1 MSSPSSV
8 DPIVRR
14 RETAIWQGAAASVVA
29 KAVNALCLLAQVP
42 IALGHLGAELFGLWM
57 TLTSIL
63 SLMAF
68 ADFGVGSGVQN
79 EAGRLLGE
87 ERRGDLMATC
97 VNGVAVLGLISLGLA
112 ALLLAGWR
120 CLPWENWLGI
130 ANAAMREEA
139 RTGLLILIVIFCAN
153 FPLTAVS
160 RFAFGVQLGWLAN
173 LWLAAIAALTLIAV
187 YAASGLALGFAS
199 FVLVAAAPVVLG
211 HVGLTFHVAR
221 KLDWSL
227 RDVPYPNFGHM
238 LALARHGLP
247 FTLPQLGALAMTFMP
262 PLVIS
267 AQLGPAAVTPWH
279 LVHRLLGLFSVAQQA
294 LLTQLWPAYTE
305 ARARGD
311 WPWMQKQYWRS
322 VLGGVALIAL
332 PQALFF
338 LWGPIAISAW
348 TTDTV
353 MMPAWFAL
361 CAGLQAAA
369 LSLGQA
375 PSFLLNSLS
384 RMRGQA
390 TYGFAATALALAL
403 TPTLAHTGGLAG
415 VAGVIAVV
423 WAVFYLPLI
432 YLEARLAS
440 RGGVGTMKLIQPS

>member
-1 MSSPSSV
+1 MSSLSSV

-42 IALGHLGAELFGLWM
+42 VALGYLGAELFGLWM
-57 TLTSIL
+57 TLTSVL

-68 ADFGVGSGVQN
+68 ADLGVGSGVQN

-112 ALLLAGWR
+112 VLLLAAWQW
-120 CLPWENWLGI
+120 LPWEPWLGVGDD
-130 ANAAMREEA
+130 ALRQEA
-139 RTGLLILIVIFCAN
+139 RTGLLILIAVFCAN

-173 LWLAAIAALTLIAV
+173 LWLAAIASLTLMAV
-187 YAASGLALGFAS
+187 FVARGLTLDFGG
-199 FVLVAAAPVVLG
+199 FVLVAAAPMLLG
-211 HVGLTFHVAR
+211 HLGLTVHVA
-221 KLDWSL
+221 KKMGWSL
-227 RDVPYPNFGHM
+227 RRAAYPKFGHM
-238 LALARHGLP
+238 MGLARHGLP
-247 FTLPQLGALAMTFMP
+247 FTLPQLGALAMMFAP

-279 LVHRLLGLFSVAQQA
+279 LALRLLGLFSVAQQV

-311 WPWMQKQYWRS
+311 WAWMRKHYRRS

-338 LWGPIAISAW
+338 LWGGVAVDAW
-348 TTDTV
+348 SSGAVTL
-353 MMPAWFAL
+353 PAGFAVW
-361 CAGLQAAA
+361 AGLHAAA

-390 TYGFAATALALAL
+390 TYGFAATALALGL
-403 TPTLAHTGGLAG
+403 TPTMVKTGGLAG
-415 VAGVIAVV
+415 VAGAIAVV
-423 WAVFYLPLI
+423 WAVIYLPLI
-432 YLEARLAS
+432 YLEASLAS
-440 RGGVGTMKLIQPS
+440 RGGVGTMKVTQS